1 MDALRDSHWLLGN
14 PIWWGLEDNLPP
26 DLRNGE
32 LKPPNSWNYSSP
44 RENDE
49 GWKRQRLKP
58 LAYALLGNQFHG
70 LFFLNHST
78 CSFSVQCQTPNDL
91 IICIT
96 FFYYFLV
103 SSNLS
108 FGKFSYESII
118 SNYWIFFITYRLDF
132 IINWIIY
139 IPFHILIDSRI
150 GWIYILFSGLQCLE
164 P

>member
-58 LAYALLGNQFHG
+58 LAYALLK
-70 LFFLNHST
+70 
-78 CSFSVQCQTPNDL
+78 P
-91 IICIT
+91 
-96 FFYYFLV
+96 
-103 SSNLS
+103 
-108 FGKFSYESII
+108 I
-118 SNYWIFFITYRLDF
+118 SW
-132 IINWIIY
+132 
-139 IPFHILIDSRI
+139 S
-150 GWIYILFSGLQCLE
+150 LFS
-164 P
+164 